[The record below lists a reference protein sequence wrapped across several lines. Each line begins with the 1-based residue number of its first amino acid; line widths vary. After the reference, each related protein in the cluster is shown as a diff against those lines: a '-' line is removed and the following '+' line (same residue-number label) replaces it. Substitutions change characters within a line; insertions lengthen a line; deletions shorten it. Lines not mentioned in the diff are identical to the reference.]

1 MKRLCV
7 ALMVALPVAEL
18 AVLPVPKAHA
28 QGPSQL
34 SFPTSFG
41 PLGAG
46 AIMLPTY
53 FSGAG
58 ITPSASGGAVSGL
71 VLKNGPGN
79 LYDVYATCTQLCWLQ
94 VFNSATVPASGAIV
108 GGNVSGQMQ
117 ECVPIAA
124 SGIGRISFGSGPME
138 YFNTGISAGI
148 SASACG
154 TFAPISVGFIRG
166 LAQ

>member
-7 ALMVALPVAEL
+7 ALLVALPVAEV
-18 AVLPVPKAHA
+18 AVPMPKAHA

-34 SFPTSFG
+34 SFPTSYG
-41 PLGAG
+41 PFA
-46 AIMLPTY
+46 ATQMMVPTP
-53 FSGAG
+53 FSGAA
-58 ITPSASGGAVSGL
+58 ILPSASGGAVSGL
-71 VLKNGPGN
+71 VLKAAPGN

-94 VFNSATVPASGAIV
+94 VFNSATVPASGAII
-108 GGNVSGQMQ
+108 GGSASGQMQ
-117 ECVPIAA
+117 DCVPIAG
-124 SGIGRISFGSGPME
+124 SGWARINYNPGPME
-138 YFNTGISAGI
+138 FFSAGISAGI